1 MVGIYKITNTK
12 NGKVYI
18 GQSINIAERWKAHR
32 HRPFN
37 PNSNQYDSMF
47 YRAIR
52 KYGIEQFTFEVLEE
66 CNKNDLDIKE
76 QYYIQLYNSNNAQYG
91 YNSTV
96 GGKDGTPSQ
105 QILNSQQVNEIY
117 ELLQNTR
124 ISEENIA
131 QKFYVS
137 QRLISGINLGQYYIK
152 TGYKYPLRTRR
163 IIHYC
168 IDCGVEI
175 TSTATRCVSC
185 ANLLRPSSKPERDIL
200 KQEIRA
206 MSFTELGKKYKVSDT
221 AVKKWCK
228 TYNLPHKKSD
238 IKLYSDEEWSK
249 L

>member
-1 MVGIYKITNTK
+1 MVGIYKITNIK

-32 HRPFN
+32 CRPFN

-52 KYGIEQFTFEVLEE
+52 KYGIEHFIFEVLEE

-91 YNSTV
+91 YNSTI
-96 GGKDGTPSQ
+96 GGKDGTSSQ
-105 QILNSQQVNEIY
+105 QTLNNQQVNEIY

-131 QKFYVS
+131 QKFCVS

-152 TGYKYPLRTRR
+152 SEYKYPLRTRHVVHR
-163 IIHYC
+163 C
-168 IDCGVEI
+168 IDCNVEI

-185 ANLLRPSSKPERDIL
+185 ANKLRSSNKPERNLL
-200 KQEIRA
+200 KQEIRT

-228 TYNLPHKKSD
+228 TYNLPYKKSD